1 MSNRTVPA
9 TAEGLPE
16 ITTTTTDP
24 MLDALHELRIRVIT
38 HNRLSMGEDAP
49 ADAYKAEKLVPIRKR
64 IIEDK
69 PPIETEEGARG
80 ALYAALTLGVFI
92 DPLAHALVLSTLTY
106 LEGRAAR

>member
-9 TAEGLPE
+9 TAEGLLE

-24 MLDALHELRIRVIT
+24 MLGAIHELRIRFVT
-38 HNRLSMGEDAP
+38 HSRLCLGEDAP
-49 ADAYKAEKLVPIRKR
+49 ADAYKVEKLDPIRKR

-69 PPIETEEGARG
+69 PLIETEEGARG

-92 DPLAHALVLSTLTY
+92 DPLAHALVLSALTY